1 MGGYRLD
8 VIRMRTKDEIKA
20 YYDGYCVCG
29 NQFKEYLEKYPV
41 DEAIERM
48 EQLVT
53 FLGKCVRET
62 DHE

>member
-1 MGGYRLD
+1 MSEHRLE
-8 VIRMRTKDEIKA
+8 VIRMRTENEIKA
-20 YYDGYCVCG
+20 YYDGYCACG

-41 DEAIERM
+41 DEAIEKM

-53 FLGKCVRET
+53 FLGKCVRGT